1 MTKASLFLCNFFP
14 SLLSKKCYMNKIW
27 VGLRCLI
34 YTVLVMQM
42 ARWCLL
48 MLPVHKEFQVSGNSC
63 NFPKNFSFCCN
74 IIWWKN
80 CLTVVEQVTGKDHV
94 LNHLSIPAACFTH
107 PELSM
112 VGLTEVYHN
121 FILFDVSFTATIYN
135 EWVLFYVWLTFSP
148 FFFSI
153 LFSLY
158 YLYIKISASCPSLE
172 FSCVVIKLK
181 ICSLK
186 QGWKVK
192 KRGLK

>member
-1 MTKASLFLCNFFP
+1 MIGASFILYWWCKWQDDACSCCQCTRHFRYVVTDVTFPQFSLC
-14 SLLSKKCYMNKIW
+14 S
-27 VGLRCLI
+27 
-34 YTVLVMQM
+34 
-42 ARWCLL
+42 
-48 MLPVHKEFQVSGNSC
+48 
-63 NFPKNFSFCCN
+63 N
-74 IIWWKN
+74 IIRWKN
-80 CLTVVEQVTGKDHV
+80 GLTVVEQVTGKDHV